1 MSTAMMCVRFGG
13 RGGWVEVRVVVVV
26 VGLGLGLGLG
36 LWFEMELIVGNKAEE
51 KMNETVL

>member
-1 MSTAMMCVRFGG
+1 MVGV
-13 RGGWVEVRVVVVV
+13 GGWVEVGVVAV
-26 VGLGLGLGLG
+26 GLGLGLG

>member
-13 RGGWVEVRVVVVV
+13 RGGWVEVRVVVV
-26 VGLGLGLGLG
+26 GLGLG
-36 LWFEMELIVGNKAEE
+36 LWFGMKLIVESKAEE